1 MNLLP
6 NLRRPI
12 VTICALALAAGS
24 ITGCKKKEEEAP
36 ESLAMVQAAHPT
48 VAPISEEIAGD
59 AVLAPLSQA
68 AITPRIS
75 AAIREEYVQRG
86 ARVRKGQLL
95 ITLEARDLE
104 GNAIDSK
111 GTVIAA
117 KAAYNTTT
125 GATIPEDVKKAQLDV
140 DQLKAARDVAA
151 RTAAERKK
159 LFEQGA
165 LSGRDAD
172 SAYAASVQA
181 DTAYETARKHLEV
194 TLQTTQKTNKDAAQ
208 GQLTSAE
215 GKLVNAEAQ
224 VSYANLR
231 SPIDGVVTD
240 RPLFPGETAQ
250 AGTAVITVMDT
261 SSLLAK
267 LHLAQATAQKL
278 GIGHKAEVHVPGVD
292 DAVEATVSFISP
304 ALDAGSTTVE
314 VWLKLPNADGKLKVG
329 TPVHTEIIGDTIK
342 NAVQVP
348 ASAIVPAED
357 GGTNV
362 MIIGPDGAAHKRAV
376 KVGIRTPEVV
386 QILSGVSATDTVI
399 TDGGYGLDEGTKVK
413 VGKPE
418 AGEDKD

>member
-1 MNLLP
+1 MNPLP
-6 NLRRPI
+6 NPRRTI
-12 VTICALALAAGS
+12 ATICALALAAGT

-36 ESLAMVQAAHPT
+36 EALAAVQAAHPT

-59 AVLAPLSQA
+59 AILAPLSQA
-68 AITPRIS
+68 AIAPRIS
-75 AAIREEYVQRG
+75 AAIRTEYVQRG

-95 ITLEARDLE
+95 VTLEDRDLE

-117 KAAYNTTT
+117 KAAYNTATD
-125 GATIPEDVKKAQLDV
+125 ATIPEDVKKAQLDV

-181 DTAYETARKHLEV
+181 DTAYESARKHLEV

-240 RPLFPGETAQ
+240 RPLFPGETAA

-278 GIGHKAEVHVPGVD
+278 GVGHKAEVHVPGVD

-376 KVGIRTPEVV
+376 KVGIRTPEAV
-386 QILSGVSATDTVI
+386 QILSGVTATDTVI